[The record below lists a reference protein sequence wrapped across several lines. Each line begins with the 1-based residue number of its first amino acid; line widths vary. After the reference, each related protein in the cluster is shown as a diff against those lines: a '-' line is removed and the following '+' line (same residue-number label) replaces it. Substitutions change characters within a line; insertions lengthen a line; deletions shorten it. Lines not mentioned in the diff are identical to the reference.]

1 MRPSPD
7 ARALRQAAGRRALGR
22 PERAGPSPAGAASGA
37 RRAVISALLAP
48 APRLLAVLLLTSS
61 LGACSMFGS
70 WFHRKPG
77 ETPDTAPT
85 IKTLLTRQVVIDADP
100 GIPADEDKAI
110 AAYRNFLAVTP
121 DAKQRAEALRRLGD
135 LSMASADNAN
145 AVTPTPT
152 GTPEYGPAIEQYR
165 SYLKTYPN
173 DPDND
178 RVLYQLARA
187 QEQGGKLEE
196 GLATLDLLVAKYPQT
211 RYRDEAEFRRGEL
224 LFTLRHYAKAEEA
237 YTSVLHGEADNPFRD
252 RALYMQGWAIFK
264 QGRLEDAL
272 PSFFGVL
279 DTKIADVKDDDLDKS
294 DALTRADKELVDD
307 TLRVT
312 SISLANLNGA
322 ESIPPFMTTEPRH
335 AYEFRVYQNLAA
347 LYVKQDRPKDA
358 ADTYAAFARLHPLD
372 AQAPAMQ
379 AQVIAIDQEAGFD
392 QLALAAKKD
401 YVAQYGLDGDFRKA
415 NPEGWE
421 HAQPLVKTA
430 LAELAQRYH
439 SSAQK
444 TKSPADYT
452 EAVKWYRAWL
462 AEFHDDGEAP
472 EYNFLL
478 GELLYESGQFAA
490 SATEYEKTAYD
501 YPAHK
506 HSADAGYSALL
517 AHVAEQKGVTG
528 DALVP
533 LQKAGVDSELR
544 FASTFPADA
553 RTPSVLTNAADTLY
567 KLHDNDRAATVAQQV
582 LDLNPPATPEQRRV
596 AWTVVAHT
604 AFEAGKFDTA
614 EKAYGQVL
622 ALAPAN
628 DSARKDLNERLA
640 ASIYKQGE
648 QAREAGDAR
657 AAADN
662 FARVAIAAPESSVRA
677 SAEYDAAA
685 SLIALKEWAAAAK
698 TLEDFRQRYPQNAL
712 QPEVTARLALAY
724 SEQQQWALAAAQY
737 ERIAAVDNGTPDG
750 HMRARVAL
758 WQAATL
764 YEKAAGSDVA
774 SMKTGKPLPADAAKN
789 RVAAEKAYDRYVK
802 TYPDPFELSIEGR
815 YRLAQL
821 AHADG
826 NAAVEASWMRAIFV
840 ADQNGGAARTDR
852 TRTLGALAALAAAQP
867 TFDAYQKI
875 ALVEPLAKNL
885 KLKKAKMDEVLKA
898 YAVASDYGVA
908 EVTTAATYHVAALY
922 QDFGKALVN
931 SQRPKK
937 LSKLELEQY
946 NVMIEEQA
954 DPYDQK
960 AIELHT
966 INAHRA
972 VEGIYDE
979 WVRKSFDALRT
990 LEPVRYGKSEH
1001 TEAAVDAIR

>member
-7 ARALRQAAGRRALGR
+7 RRA
-22 PERAGPSPAGAASGA
+22 PMSAIASATTPVSTA
-37 RRAVISALLAP
+37 RVLLAP
-48 APRLLAVLLLTSS
+48 APRLLAMLLLTSS

-70 WFHRKPG
+70 WFGHKPG
-77 ETPDTAPT
+77 ETPDNAPR
-85 IKTLLTRQVVIDADP
+85 ISTLLTRQVVIDKDP

-110 AAYRNFLAVTP
+110 AAYRAMLATTP
-121 DAKQRAEALRRLGD
+121 DPKLRAEAQRRLGD

-145 AVTPTPT
+145 AATPTPT
-152 GTPEYGPAIEQYR
+152 GVPEYGPAIAQYQDF
-165 SYLKTYPN
+165 LKSYPN
-173 DPDND
+173 DPGND

-187 QEQGGKLEE
+187 QEQGGKLEDA
-196 GLATLDLLVAKYPQT
+196 LATLDRLVATFPQT

-237 YTSVLHGEADNPFRD
+237 YTRVLHGQDDNPYRD
-252 RALYMQGWAIFK
+252 RALYMQGWSIFK
-264 QGRLEDAL
+264 QGRLDDAL

-312 SISLANLNGA
+312 SLSLANLKGA
-322 ESIPPFMTTEPRH
+322 ESIPAYMTTEPRH
-335 AYEFRVYQNLAA
+335 AYEWRVYQNLAD
-347 LYVKQDRPKDA
+347 LYLKQDRPKDA
-358 ADTYAAFARLHPLD
+358 ADTDAAFARLHPLD

-379 AQVIAIDQEAGFD
+379 AQVIAIDQQAGFD

-401 YVAQYGLDGDFRKA
+401 YVAQYGLDGEFRKA

-439 SSAQK
+439 ASAQK

-462 AEFHDDGEAP
+462 AEFHEDGEAP
-472 EYNFLL
+472 EYDFLL
-478 GELLYESGQFAA
+478 AELLYESGQFAA

-501 YPAHK
+501 YPPHK

-528 DALVP
+528 DALAP
-533 LQKAGVDSELR
+533 LQTAGVDSELR
-544 FASTFPADA
+544 FAGAFPADA
-553 RTPSVLTNAADTLY
+553 RTPLVLVNAADTLY
-567 KLHDNDRAATVAQQV
+567 KLHDDDRAATVAQQV
-582 LDLNPPATPEQRRV
+582 LDLSPPATPEQRRV
-596 AWTVVAHT
+596 AWTVVGNT
-604 AFEAGKFDTA
+604 AFESGRFDRA
-614 EKAYGQVL
+614 EKAYGEVL

-628 DSARKDLNERLA
+628 DPARKDLTERLA

-648 QAREAGDAR
+648 QARTAGDAR

-698 TLEDFRQRYPQNAL
+698 TLEDFRQRYPQNPL

-724 SEQQQWALAAAQY
+724 SEQQQWAPAAAQY
-737 ERIAAVDNGTPDG
+737 ERIAAVDTGTPDG
-750 HMRARVAL
+750 HARARVAL

-764 YEKAAGSDVA
+764 YERAAGSDAA

-789 RVAAEKAYDRYVK
+789 RALAEKAYERYVK
-802 TYPDPFELSIEGR
+802 AYPDPFEQSIEGR

-826 NAAVEASWMRAIFV
+826 NAAAEATWMHAIFV
-840 ADQNGGAARTDR
+840 ADANGGAARTDR
-852 TRTLGALAALAAAQP
+852 TRTLGAFGALAAAQP
-867 TFDAYQKI
+867 AFEAYRKV
-875 ALVEPLAKNL
+875 ALVEPLAKQL
-885 KLKKAKMDEVLKA
+885 KLKKAKMDDVLKA
-898 YAVASDYGVA
+898 YAVATDYGVA

-922 QDFGKALVN
+922 QDFGKALLG

-946 NVMIEEQA
+946 NLLLEEQA

-960 AIELHT
+960 AIDLYTTNTRRT
-966 INAHRA
+966 ID
-972 VEGIYDE
+972 GLYDE
-979 WVRKSFDALRT
+979 WVRKSFEALRT